1 MPAGVGIMA
10 LSDDEQRRLDEME
23 RALTRDDPRF
33 AASVSIDRVRRR
45 RRIVG
50 ACVFLIGIIVLLAGL
65 VTTAESTTA
74 GVVIG
79 VAGALIMIAAVVVV
93 SFPRRR
99 HS

>member
-1 MPAGVGIMA
+1 MA
-10 LSDDEQRRLDEME
+10 LSEDEQRRLDEME

-45 RRIVG
+45 RRIVS

-79 VAGALIMIAAVVVV
+79 VAGALIMIGAVVAVF
-93 SFPRRR
+93 FPRRR

>member
-1 MPAGVGIMA
+1 MA
-10 LSDDEQRRLDEME
+10 LSEDEQRRLDEME
-23 RALTRDDPRF
+23 RALTRDDPQF
-33 AASVSIDRVRRR
+33 AAGVSIDHLRRR

-50 ACVFLIGIIVLLAGL
+50 ASVFLIGIIVLLAGL

-79 VAGALIMIAAVVVV
+79 VAGALIMIAAVVAV